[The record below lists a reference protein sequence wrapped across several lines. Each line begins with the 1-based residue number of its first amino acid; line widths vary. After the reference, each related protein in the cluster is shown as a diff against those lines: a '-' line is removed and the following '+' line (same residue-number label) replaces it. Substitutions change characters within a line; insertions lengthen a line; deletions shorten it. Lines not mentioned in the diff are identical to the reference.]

1 MCVKIKTALLVGLLG
16 LLWSC
21 GETADS
27 GDNKT
32 CQKSGETAEAL
43 QPYEEVADKLWEER
57 DVDFDSCTEDDA
69 PDGELCTFQGQ
80 VIDFEDDKFLPVL
93 AGTTVRLFLSNQI
106 DDLDVTCDALGSE
119 YSTSTVCYEGQ
130 ADSSGRIDVPNVPCN
145 TRVAIWTYKEDPVTP
160 VTKAAVEYNQWVS
173 SADRI
178 YDVLTISIKTYNIL
192 PGLASYPLDP
202 SLGIV
207 AGKIRDCPD
216 RGVANVAVNL
226 EPGLLAEPLTGDF
239 CGDDVYYRIGTF
251 YFVDQLPKA
260 EQEVTSE
267 DGLFAFVNVPVGQ
280 ATVFASGV
288 RAEGGEQMSNIGR
301 SEVISLADT
310 ITVRDVWLDAF

>member
-1 MCVKIKTALLVGLLG
+1 MKTGLFVGFLVLLL
-16 LLWSC
+16 SC
-21 GETADS
+21 GETTSSD
-27 GDNKT
+27 DNKT
-32 CQKSGETAEAL
+32 CQKSGETTEVL
-43 QPYEEVADKLWEER
+43 QPYKEVADKLWEER
-57 DVDFDSCTEDDA
+57 DVDFDSCSEDA
-69 PDGELCTFQGQ
+69 AADGELCTFQGQ
-80 VIDFEDDKFLPVL
+80 IIDFEDDKFLPVL
-93 AGTTVRLFLSNQI
+93 AGTTARLFLSNQI

-119 YSTSTVCYEGQ
+119 YSTSTICYEGQ

-145 TRVAIWTYKEDPVTP
+145 TRVAIWTYKEDPITP
-160 VTKAAVEYNQWVS
+160 VTKGAVEYNHWV
-173 SADRI
+173 ADEDKI

-207 AGKIRDCPD
+207 AGKVRDCPD

-226 EPGLLAEPLTGDF
+226 EPGLLAEPLSADF

-288 RAEGGEQMSNIGR
+288 RAEGGEQISNIGR